1 MFRSLNAWIMVVSV
15 VGLVGRVCWAMAAAR
30 LHRPHARQS
39 PFDLCALYH
48 LKTEHWRTPANRFPL
63 LYSAQLTSFCLLS
76 IIHWYTGLCSYTFS
90 DILASIH
97 VLFCL
102 YQVGTFQKIIHSQ
115 FQCNKFENGSD
126 LENLIRNN
134 FKILVLNLFKY
145 YIP

>member
-1 MFRSLNAWIMVVSV
+1 MVECLNNGCECSWPGRTCVLSDGSCSPASTTCSTESLRP
-15 VGLVGRVCWAMAAAR
+15 LRPLPLKDWA
-30 LHRPHARQS
+30 LTHTCKS
-39 PFDLCALYH
+39 ISTSLLCSTH
-48 LKTEHWRTPANRFPL
+48 LFL
-63 LYSAQLTSFCLLS
+63 SSLS

-90 DILASIH
+90 DLLASIH